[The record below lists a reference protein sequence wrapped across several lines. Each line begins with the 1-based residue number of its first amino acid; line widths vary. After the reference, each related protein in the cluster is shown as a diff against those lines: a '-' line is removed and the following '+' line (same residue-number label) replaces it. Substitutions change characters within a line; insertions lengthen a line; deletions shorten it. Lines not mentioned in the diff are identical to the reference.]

1 MKKNHKI
8 CIIPARG
15 GSKGVPRKNVRLL
28 HGIPVI
34 VYTIKAALD
43 SKIFDAVYVSTEDS
57 EIAAVSRKAGATVI
71 DRPKELASDK
81 APMPPVIEHALE
93 EHIKN
98 KKLEPEYLFILQP
111 TSPLRNKDDILEGD
125 RIITKED
132 CDSVMGVFEAD
143 DPPQWTLTPEEG
155 FLKPLFP
162 LDKYLARRQDL
173 EKAYFD
179 APLYAIKTATFR
191 KYKRFL
197 TDKTRYFVVPRE
209 RAVDIDTELDF
220 QFAEF
225 LLKKKK

>member
-1 MKKNHKI
+1 MKGNI

-28 HGIPVI
+28 NGIPVI
-34 VYTIKAALD
+34 VYSIKAAQD
-43 SKIFDAVYVSTEDS
+43 AKIFDAIYVSTEDK
-57 EIAAVSRKAGATVI
+57 EIADVARKAGALVI

-93 EHIKN
+93 HHIKN
-98 KKLEPEYLFILQP
+98 KKSEPEWIYILQP
-111 TSPLRNKDDILEGD
+111 TSPLRS
-125 RIITKED
+125 KED
-132 CDSVMGVFEAD
+132 VLSGHAIAQKESCDSVMGVFEAD
-143 DPPQWTLTPEEG
+143 DPPQWTLTPDENG

-162 LDKYLARRQDL
+162 IEKYLARRQDL

-179 APLYAIKTATFR
+179 APLYAIKTSAFR

-220 QFAEF
+220 KFAEF
-225 LLKKKK
+225 LVGR